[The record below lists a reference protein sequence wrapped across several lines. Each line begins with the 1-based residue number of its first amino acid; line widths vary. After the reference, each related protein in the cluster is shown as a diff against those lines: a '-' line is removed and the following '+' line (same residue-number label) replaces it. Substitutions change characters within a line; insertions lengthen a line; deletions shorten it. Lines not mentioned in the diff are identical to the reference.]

1 MISIIL
7 NLITLIIVGI
17 FAFFIY
23 VAYRQRPDP
32 TSRPIDVMRD
42 IVGGQS
48 GHARL
53 YKVVPYKRLMYGP
66 MGEFGNYQ
74 GEIDYSKIEGNMY
87 EYETDKKPFEGEK
100 DANFG
105 SYSGVPRTDDN

>member
-7 NLITLIIVGI
+7 NLITILIVGI

-23 VAYRQRPDP
+23 IAYRQRPDL
-32 TSRPIDVMRD
+32 TTRPMDVMRD

-48 GHARL
+48 THARL

-66 MGEFGNYQ
+66 MGEFGNYDT
-74 GEIDYSKIEGNMY
+74 GEDLSRIEGNFY
-87 EYETDKKPFEGEK
+87 EYKAGTPPWDGASDE
-100 DANFG
+100 NFG
-105 SYSGVPRTDDN
+105 SRTGVPRDD